1 MQKDL
6 LIPAHAGVIPDG
18 IFVFIVLPA
27 YPRARGGDPNS
38 RMGAS
43 AAWPLIPAHAGVIPC
58 DAPPRHEK
66 RAYQRGGCLWQL
78 IPAHAGVILLCA
90 AKKKSKE
97 AYPRARGGD
106 PLKREYSGTV
116 YYLSPRTRG

>member
-43 AAWPLIPAHAGVIPC
+43 AAWPLIPAHAGVI
-58 DAPPRHEK
+58 
-66 RAYQRGGCLWQL
+66 
-78 IPAHAGVILLCA
+78 LLCA